1 MPKASPIQY
10 SFNTGE
16 LSPTLEGRTDLNKYS
31 SGCRT
36 LENFIPMVQGPARR
50 RSGTYFVEEI
60 KNSANRSWLLRFEF
74 SESQAYILEFG
85 DQYIRFY
92 TNYGQVQ
99 TGSVSNWISSTT
111 YAVGDLVNN
120 VSTNIK
126 YYCKVA
132 HVSVPFGVGTFA
144 TDLAA
149 GYWHALTGTTY
160 EIPSPYTAADLTNS
174 NNTLKLRTVQSADVI
189 YIVHPSYA
197 PKKLSRYSATRW
209 ILEDINFLGGPFEDV
224 DPDEAITVYA
234 SAQTGTGITLTASSA
249 LFASTDVGST
259 FLLEQKSVDGITQW
273 EVGKSI
279 SSGARRRSDGKTYEA
294 LNSATT
300 GTVKPIHSIGA
311 VYDGDSGVQWQ
322 FRDPGYGYVKITGF
336 TNSTTV
342 TVDVVSRL
350 PSGAVGSGNATN
362 RWAFSRWSS
371 VRGWPSQVAFF
382 RERLVF
388 ASGQKID
395 MSVAADYENFADRDE
410 SGQVVADM
418 AIAIEVSSDQVNKI
432 EWLAASDGLLIGT
445 AGGEFVAQE
454 VTTDQPLGPDN
465 VKIVPQSSYGS
476 KSVIP
481 VLVGE
486 SVLFVQRSGQKLREL
501 VFDFA
506 NNGYKSSDLTVLS
519 EHITYGGLV
528 DICYQQEPHSIVW
541 CVRSDGELL
550 GFTFNREQDVLG
562 WHRHPLGG
570 DGIVECVETIPSPFG
585 DQDDLWMIVRRT
597 IDGQTKRY
605 IEYLWP
611 DFVDNNDIEDA
622 FCVDC
627 GLTYDS
633 TAVSTISGLDHLE
646 GKIVSILADGAAHPN
661 RTVESGS
668 VTLQRASSVVHVGL
682 PYTSRLQ
689 TMRPEAGAGDGTAQ
703 GKTKRINKMV
713 IRFLATVGAK
723 AGPDVDHL
731 DEIQFRSGSALMDAP
746 VPLFTGDKIME
757 WPGGYDFD
765 GYMIVEQDQPL
776 PMTLVALMPQ
786 LQTQDR

>member
-50 RSGTYFVEEI
+50 RSGTYFVEEV

-99 TGSVSNWISSTT
+99 TGSVTAWLTSTA
-111 YAVGDLVNN
+111 YAVGDLRSNGG
-120 VSTNIK
+120 TN

-132 HVSVPFGVGTFA
+132 HTSGTFS

-149 GYWHALTGTTY
+149 GKWHTLTGTTY

>member
-50 RSGTYFVEEI
+50 RSGTYFVEEV

-99 TGSVSNWISSTT
+99 TGSVTAWLTSTA
-111 YAVGDLVNN
+111 YAVGDLRSNGG
-120 VSTNIK
+120 TN

-132 HVSVPFGVGTFA
+132 HTSGTFS

-149 GYWHALTGTTY
+149 GKWHTLTGTTY

-342 TVDVVSRL
+342 TADVVSRL

-723 AGPDVDHL
+723 AGPDLDHL

>member
-85 DQYIRFY
+85 NQYIRFY

-99 TGSVSNWISSTT
+99 TGSVTAWQTSQS
-111 YAVGDLVNN
+111 YVVGDLRSNGG
-120 VSTNIK
+120 TN

-132 HVSVPFGVGTFA
+132 HTSGTFS
-144 TDLAA
+144 TDLSA
-149 GYWHALTGTTY
+149 GKWYALTGTIY
-160 EIPSPYTAADLTNS
+160 EIPTPYTAADLTNS

-197 PKKLSRYSATRW
+197 PKKLSRYSATKW

-259 FLLEQKSVDGITQW
+259 FLLEQKSIDGITQW

-300 GTVKPIHSIGA
+300 GTVKPIHSVGA

-322 FRDPGYGYVKITGF
+322 FRDPGYGYVKITGY

-342 TVDVVSRL
+342 TADVVSRI
-350 PSGAVGSGNATN
+350 PAGAVGSGNATN

-597 IDGQTKRY
+597 INGQTKRY

-633 TAVSTISGLDHLE
+633 TPASTISGLDHLE

-682 PYTSRLQ
+682 PYLSLLQ

-776 PMTLVALMPQ
+776 PMTVVALMPQ

>member
-60 KNSANRSWLLRFEF
+60 KNSSNRSWLLRFEF

-99 TGSVSNWISSTT
+99 TGSVTAWLTSTAYT
-111 YAVGDLVNN
+111 VGDLRSNGG
-120 VSTNIK
+120 TN

-132 HVSVPFGVGTFA
+132 HTSGTFS

-149 GYWHALTGTTY
+149 GKWHTLTGTTY

-342 TVDVVSRL
+342 TADVVSRL

-723 AGPDVDHL
+723 AGPDLDHL

>member
-99 TGSVSNWISSTT
+99 TGSVTAWQTSQS
-111 YAVGDLVNN
+111 YVVGDLRSNGG
-120 VSTNIK
+120 TN

-132 HVSVPFGVGTFA
+132 HTSGTFS
-144 TDLAA
+144 TDLSA
-149 GYWHALTGTTY
+149 GYWYALTDSIY

-189 YIVHPSYA
+189 YIVHPSYP

-259 FLLEQKSVDGITQW
+259 FLLEQKSIDGITQW

-300 GTVKPIHSIGA
+300 GTVKPIHSVGA

-322 FRDPGYGYVKITGF
+322 FRDPGYGYVKITGY

-342 TVDVVSRL
+342 TADVVSRI
-350 PSGAVGSGNATN
+350 PAGAVGSGNATN

-611 DFVDNNDIEDA
+611 DFVDNSDIEDA

-633 TAVSTISGLDHLE
+633 TPASTISGLDHLE

-668 VTLQRASSVVHVGL
+668 VILQRASSVVHVGL
-682 PYTSRLQ
+682 PYVSQLQ

-776 PMTLVALMPQ
+776 PMTVVALMPQ

>member
-85 DQYIRFY
+85 NQYIRFY

-99 TGSVSNWISSTT
+99 TGSVTAWQTSQS
-111 YAVGDLVNN
+111 YVVGDLRSNGG
-120 VSTNIK
+120 TN

-132 HVSVPFGVGTFA
+132 HTSGTFS
-144 TDLAA
+144 TDLSA
-149 GYWHALTGTTY
+149 GKWYALTGTIY
-160 EIPSPYTAADLTNS
+160 EIPTPYTAADLTNS

-197 PKKLSRYSATRW
+197 PKKLSRYSATKW

-234 SAQTGTGITLTASSA
+234 SAQTGTGITLTSSSA

-259 FLLEQKSVDGITQW
+259 FLLEQKSIDGITQW

-300 GTVKPIHSIGA
+300 GTVKPIHSVGA

-322 FRDPGYGYVKITGF
+322 FRDPGYGYVKITGY

-342 TVDVVSRL
+342 TADVVSRI
-350 PSGAVGSGNATN
+350 PAGAVGSGNATN

-597 IDGQTKRY
+597 INGQTKRY

-633 TAVSTISGLDHLE
+633 TPVSTISGLDHLE

-668 VTLQRASSVVHVGL
+668 VILQRASSVVHVGL
-682 PYTSRLQ
+682 PYVSQLQ

-776 PMTLVALMPQ
+776 PMTVVALMPQ

>member
-85 DQYIRFY
+85 NQYIRFY

-99 TGSVSNWISSTT
+99 TGSVTAWQTSQS
-111 YAVGDLVNN
+111 YVVGDLRSNGG
-120 VSTNIK
+120 TN

-132 HVSVPFGVGTFA
+132 HTSGTFS
-144 TDLAA
+144 TDLSA
-149 GYWHALTGTTY
+149 GKWYALTGTIY
-160 EIPSPYTAADLTNS
+160 EIPTPYTAADLTNS
-174 NNTLKLRTVQSADVI
+174 NNTLKLRTVQSADVV

-197 PKKLSRYSATRW
+197 PKKLSRYSATKW

-259 FLLEQKSVDGITQW
+259 FLLEQKSIDGITQW

-300 GTVKPIHSIGA
+300 GTVKPIHSVGA

-322 FRDPGYGYVKITGF
+322 FRDPGYGYVKITGY

-342 TVDVVSRL
+342 TADVVSRI
-350 PSGAVGSGNATN
+350 PAGAVGSGNATN

-611 DFVDNNDIEDA
+611 DFVDNSDIEDA

-633 TAVSTISGLDHLE
+633 TPVSTISGLDHLE

-682 PYTSRLQ
+682 PYLSLLQ

-776 PMTLVALMPQ
+776 PMTVVALMPQ

>member
-99 TGSVSNWISSTT
+99 TGSVTAWLTSTA
-111 YAVGDLVNN
+111 YAVGDLRSNGG
-120 VSTNIK
+120 TN

-132 HVSVPFGVGTFA
+132 HTSGTFS

-149 GYWHALTGTTY
+149 GKWHTLTGTTY

-174 NNTLKLRTVQSADVI
+174 NNTLKLRTVQSADVV

>member
-99 TGSVSNWISSTT
+99 TGSVTAWLTSTA
-111 YAVGDLVNN
+111 YAVGDLRSNGG
-120 VSTNIK
+120 TN

-132 HVSVPFGVGTFA
+132 HTSGTFS

-668 VTLQRASSVVHVGL
+668 VTLQRASSVVHIGL

>member
-99 TGSVSNWISSTT
+99 TGSVTAWLTSTA
-111 YAVGDLVNN
+111 YAVGDLRSNGG
-120 VSTNIK
+120 TN

-132 HVSVPFGVGTFA
+132 HTSGTFS

-149 GYWHALTGTTY
+149 GKWHTLTGTTY

-174 NNTLKLRTVQSADVI
+174 NNTLKLRTVQSADVV

-197 PKKLSRYSATRW
+197 PKKLSRYSATKW

-342 TVDVVSRL
+342 TADVVSRL

>member
-99 TGSVSNWISSTT
+99 TGSVTAWQTSQS
-111 YAVGDLVNN
+111 YVVGDLRSNGG
-120 VSTNIK
+120 TN

-132 HVSVPFGVGTFA
+132 HTSGTFS
-144 TDLAA
+144 TDLSA
-149 GYWHALTGTTY
+149 GKWYALTGTIY
-160 EIPSPYTAADLTNS
+160 EIPTPYTAADLTNS
-174 NNTLKLRTVQSADVI
+174 NNTLKLRTVQSADVV

-197 PKKLSRYSATRW
+197 PKKLSRYSATKW

-249 LFASTDVGST
+249 LFAATDVGST
-259 FLLEQKSVDGITQW
+259 FLLEQKSIDGITQW

-342 TVDVVSRL
+342 TADVVSRL
-350 PSGAVGSGNATN
+350 PSGAVGSTNATN

-633 TAVSTISGLDHLE
+633 TPASTISGLDHLE

-668 VTLQRASSVVHVGL
+668 VTLQRTASVVHVGL
-682 PYTSRLQ
+682 PYVSLLQ

-723 AGPDVDHL
+723 AGPDTDHL

-776 PMTLVALMPQ
+776 PMTVVALMPQ

>member
-99 TGSVSNWISSTT
+99 TGSVTAWQTSQS
-111 YAVGDLVNN
+111 YVVGDLRSNGG
-120 VSTNIK
+120 TN

-132 HVSVPFGVGTFA
+132 HTSGTFS
-144 TDLAA
+144 TDLSA
-149 GYWHALTGTTY
+149 GKWYALTGTIY
-160 EIPSPYTAADLTNS
+160 EIPTPYTAADLTNS
-174 NNTLKLRTVQSADVI
+174 NNTLKLRTVQSADVV

-197 PKKLSRYSATRW
+197 PKKLSRYSATKW

-259 FLLEQKSVDGITQW
+259 FLLEQKSIDGITQW

-300 GTVKPIHSIGA
+300 GTVKPIHSVGA

-322 FRDPGYGYVKITGF
+322 FRDPGYGYVKITGY

-342 TVDVVSRL
+342 TADVVSRI
-350 PSGAVGSGNATN
+350 PAGAVGSGNATN

-611 DFVDNNDIEDA
+611 DFVDNSDIEDA

-633 TAVSTISGLDHLE
+633 TPVSTISGLDHLE

-682 PYTSRLQ
+682 PYLSLLQ

-776 PMTLVALMPQ
+776 PMTVVALMPQ

>member
-50 RSGTYFVEEI
+50 RSGTYFVEEV

-85 DQYIRFY
+85 NQYIRFY

-99 TGSVSNWISSTT
+99 TGSVTAWLTSTA
-111 YAVGDLVNN
+111 YAVGDLRSNGG
-120 VSTNIK
+120 TN

-132 HVSVPFGVGTFA
+132 HTSGTFS

-149 GYWHALTGTTY
+149 GKWHTLTGTTY

-174 NNTLKLRTVQSADVI
+174 NNTLKLRTVQSADVV

-197 PKKLSRYSATRW
+197 PKKLSRYSATKW

-342 TVDVVSRL
+342 TADVVSRL

-723 AGPDVDHL
+723 AGPDLDHL

>member
-85 DQYIRFY
+85 NQYIRFY

-99 TGSVSNWISSTT
+99 TGSVTAWQTSQS
-111 YAVGDLVNN
+111 YVVGDLRSNGG
-120 VSTNIK
+120 TN

-132 HVSVPFGVGTFA
+132 HTSGTFS
-144 TDLAA
+144 TDLSA
-149 GYWHALTGTTY
+149 GKWYALTGTIY
-160 EIPSPYTAADLTNS
+160 EIPTPYTAADLTNS

-197 PKKLSRYSATRW
+197 PKKLSRYSATKW

-234 SAQTGTGITLTASSA
+234 SAQTGTGITLTSSSA

-259 FLLEQKSVDGITQW
+259 FLLEQKSIDGITQW

-300 GTVKPIHSIGA
+300 GTVKPIHSVGA

-322 FRDPGYGYVKITGF
+322 FRDPGYGYVKITGY

-342 TVDVVSRL
+342 TADVVSRI
-350 PSGAVGSGNATN
+350 PAGAVGSGNATN

-611 DFVDNNDIEDA
+611 DFVDNSDIEDA

-633 TAVSTISGLDHLE
+633 TPVSTISGLDHLE

-682 PYTSRLQ
+682 PYLSLLQ

-776 PMTLVALMPQ
+776 PMTVVALMPQ

>member
-85 DQYIRFY
+85 NQYIRFY

-99 TGSVSNWISSTT
+99 TGSVTAWQTSQS
-111 YAVGDLVNN
+111 YVVGDLRSNGG
-120 VSTNIK
+120 TN

-132 HVSVPFGVGTFA
+132 HTSGTFS
-144 TDLAA
+144 TDLSA
-149 GYWHALTGTTY
+149 GKWYALTGTIY
-160 EIPSPYTAADLTNS
+160 EIPTPYTAADLTNS

-197 PKKLSRYSATRW
+197 PKKLSRYSATKW

-259 FLLEQKSVDGITQW
+259 FLLEQKSIDGITQW

-300 GTVKPIHSIGA
+300 GTVKPIHSVGA

-322 FRDPGYGYVKITGF
+322 FRDPGYGYVKITGY

-342 TVDVVSRL
+342 TADVVSRI
-350 PSGAVGSGNATN
+350 PAGAVGSGNATN

-611 DFVDNNDIEDA
+611 DFVDNSDIEDA

-633 TAVSTISGLDHLE
+633 TPVSTISGLDHLE

-682 PYTSRLQ
+682 PYLSLLQ

-776 PMTLVALMPQ
+776 PMTVVALMPQ

>member
-85 DQYIRFY
+85 NQYIRFY

-99 TGSVSNWISSTT
+99 TGSVTAWLTSTA
-111 YAVGDLVNN
+111 YAVGDLRSNGG
-120 VSTNIK
+120 TN

-132 HVSVPFGVGTFA
+132 HTSGTFS

-149 GYWHALTGTTY
+149 GKWHTLTGTTY

-174 NNTLKLRTVQSADVI
+174 NNTLKLRTVQSADVV

-197 PKKLSRYSATRW
+197 PKKLSRYSATKW

-342 TVDVVSRL
+342 TADVVSRL

>member
-99 TGSVSNWISSTT
+99 TGSITAWLTSTA
-111 YAVGDLVNN
+111 YAVGDLRSNGG
-120 VSTNIK
+120 TN

-132 HVSVPFGVGTFA
+132 HTSGTFS

-149 GYWHALTGTTY
+149 GKWHTLTGTTY

-342 TVDVVSRL
+342 TADVVSRL

>member
-85 DQYIRFY
+85 NQYIRFY

-99 TGSVSNWISSTT
+99 TGSVTAWLTSTA
-111 YAVGDLVNN
+111 YAVGDLRSNGG
-120 VSTNIK
+120 TN

-132 HVSVPFGVGTFA
+132 HTSGTFS

-149 GYWHALTGTTY
+149 GKWHTLTGTTY

-174 NNTLKLRTVQSADVI
+174 NNTLKLRTVQSADVV

-197 PKKLSRYSATRW
+197 PKKLSRYSATKW

-342 TVDVVSRL
+342 TADVVSRL

-723 AGPDVDHL
+723 AGPDLDHL

>member
-99 TGSVSNWISSTT
+99 TGSVTAWQTSQS
-111 YAVGDLVNN
+111 YVVGDLRSNGG
-120 VSTNIK
+120 TN

-132 HVSVPFGVGTFA
+132 HTSGTFS
-144 TDLAA
+144 TDLSA
-149 GYWHALTGTTY
+149 GKWYALTGTIY
-160 EIPSPYTAADLTNS
+160 EIPTPYTAADLTNS
-174 NNTLKLRTVQSADVI
+174 NNTLKLRTVQSADVV

-197 PKKLSRYSATRW
+197 PKKLSRYSATKW

-259 FLLEQKSVDGITQW
+259 FLLEQKSIDGITQW

-300 GTVKPIHSIGA
+300 GTVKPIHSVGA

-322 FRDPGYGYVKITGF
+322 FRDPGYGYVKITGY

-342 TVDVVSRL
+342 TADVVSRI
-350 PSGAVGSGNATN
+350 PAGAVGSTNATN

-633 TAVSTISGLDHLE
+633 TPASTISGLDHLE

-682 PYTSRLQ
+682 PYVSLLQ

-776 PMTLVALMPQ
+776 PMTVVALMPQ

>member
-74 SESQAYILEFG
+74 SENQAYILEFG

-99 TGSVSNWISSTT
+99 TGSVTAWQTSQS
-111 YAVGDLVNN
+111 YVVGDLRSNGG
-120 VSTNIK
+120 TN

-132 HVSVPFGVGTFA
+132 HTSGTFS
-144 TDLAA
+144 TDLSA
-149 GYWHALTGTTY
+149 GKWYALTGTIY
-160 EIPSPYTAADLTNS
+160 EIPTPYTAADLTNS
-174 NNTLKLRTVQSADVI
+174 NNTLKLRTVQSADVV

-197 PKKLSRYSATRW
+197 PKKLSRYSATKW

-249 LFASTDVGST
+249 LFAATDVGST
-259 FLLEQKSVDGITQW
+259 FLLEQKSIDGITQW

-322 FRDPGYGYVKITGF
+322 FRDPGYGYVKITGY

-342 TVDVVSRL
+342 TADVVSRI

-388 ASGQKID
+388 ASGQ
-395 MSVAADYENFADRDE
+395 
-410 SGQVVADM
+410 
-418 AIAIEVSSDQVNKI
+418 
-432 EWLAASDGLLIGT
+432 
-445 AGGEFVAQE
+445 
-454 VTTDQPLGPDN
+454 
-465 VKIVPQSSYGS
+465 
-476 KSVIP
+476 
-481 VLVGE
+481 
-486 SVLFVQRSGQKLREL
+486 
-501 VFDFA
+501 
-506 NNGYKSSDLTVLS
+506 
-519 EHITYGGLV
+519 
-528 DICYQQEPHSIVW
+528 
-541 CVRSDGELL
+541 
-550 GFTFNREQDVLG
+550 
-562 WHRHPLGG
+562 
-570 DGIVECVETIPSPFG
+570 
-585 DQDDLWMIVRRT
+585 
-597 IDGQTKRY
+597 
-605 IEYLWP
+605 
-611 DFVDNNDIEDA
+611 
-622 FCVDC
+622 
-627 GLTYDS
+627 
-633 TAVSTISGLDHLE
+633 
-646 GKIVSILADGAAHPN
+646 
-661 RTVESGS
+661 
-668 VTLQRASSVVHVGL
+668 
-682 PYTSRLQ
+682 
-689 TMRPEAGAGDGTAQ
+689 
-703 GKTKRINKMV
+703 
-713 IRFLATVGAK
+713 
-723 AGPDVDHL
+723 
-731 DEIQFRSGSALMDAP
+731 
-746 VPLFTGDKIME
+746 
-757 WPGGYDFD
+757 
-765 GYMIVEQDQPL
+765 
-776 PMTLVALMPQ
+776 
-786 LQTQDR
+786 

>member
-85 DQYIRFY
+85 NQYIRFY

-99 TGSVSNWISSTT
+99 TGSVTAWQTSQS
-111 YAVGDLVNN
+111 YVVGDLRSNGG
-120 VSTNIK
+120 TN

-132 HVSVPFGVGTFA
+132 HTSGTFS
-144 TDLAA
+144 TDLSA
-149 GYWHALTGTTY
+149 GKWYALTGTIY
-160 EIPSPYTAADLTNS
+160 EIPTPYTAADLTNS
-174 NNTLKLRTVQSADVI
+174 NNTLKLRTVQSADVV

-197 PKKLSRYSATRW
+197 PKKLSRYSATKW

-259 FLLEQKSVDGITQW
+259 FLLEQKSIDGITQW

-300 GTVKPIHSIGA
+300 GTVKPIHSVGA

-322 FRDPGYGYVKITGF
+322 FRDPGYGYVKITGY

-342 TVDVVSRL
+342 TADVVSRI
-350 PSGAVGSGNATN
+350 PAGAVGSGNATN

-597 IDGQTKRY
+597 INGQTKRY

-611 DFVDNNDIEDA
+611 DFVDNSDIEDA

-633 TAVSTISGLDHLE
+633 TPVSTISGLDHLE

-682 PYTSRLQ
+682 PYLSLLQ

-776 PMTLVALMPQ
+776 PMTVVALMPQ